1 MVMTSYILRW
11 RHLWFYK
18 SELEKRNPKARIE
31 IISKEWMDEKLPDE
45 DVNIDPGKSE
55 KMMKNV

>member
-1 MVMTSYILRW
+1 MTSFLIL
-11 RHLWFYK
+11 K

-45 DVNIDPGKSE
+45 EVNIDPGKTE
-55 KMMKNV
+55 KIV